1 MFYIK
6 FYQELYGSVTAQQ
19 VHDGQR
25 QKCVDTFRST
35 KIKLHL
41 SILSICHEIQ
51 ETEKST
57 MLIYNENNLHL
68 FSHSNNCRLTT
79 ICCTI

>member
-35 KIKLHL
+35 KIKQHL
-41 SILSICHEIQ
+41 SILFICHEIQ
-51 ETEKST
+51 EYC
-57 MLIYNENNLHL
+57 I
-68 FSHSNNCRLTT
+68 
-79 ICCTI
+79 I